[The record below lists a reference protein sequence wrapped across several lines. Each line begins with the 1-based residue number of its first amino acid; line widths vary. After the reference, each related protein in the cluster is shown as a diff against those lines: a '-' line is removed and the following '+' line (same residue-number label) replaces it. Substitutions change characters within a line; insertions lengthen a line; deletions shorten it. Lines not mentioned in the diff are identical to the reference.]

1 VSFEKMRVGQDDDVR
16 SIQSTIEM
24 YDLAGKE
31 DDRRISPFCWRIRLA
46 LAHKG
51 LLVRS
56 IPWRLTEKDV
66 IGRFGATSVPVIVD
80 HGQAVSDSWEIAVY
94 LDKKYP
100 SRPLFDSPQAKA
112 YAFWFH
118 NWTERSLHPLIVPL
132 ILEEVLLHLHE
143 KDLAF
148 FRLSRERA
156 FGKPLEAVMD
166 RTEVAFGRLEKALSP
181 TRRTL
186 AQNPFLAGEQPA
198 YADYTLFG
206 AFQWARCCS
215 SQNLIRSKSDPI
227 QAWLARMLDLYDGLA
242 RNTIGYPV

>member
-1 VSFEKMRVGQDDDVR
+1 VR
-16 SIQSTIEM
+16 PTQSTIEM
-24 YDLAGKE
+24 YDLAGRE

-51 LLVRS
+51 LHVHC

-66 IGRFGATSVPVIVD
+66 IGRYGAASVPVIVD
-80 HGQAVSDSWEIAVY
+80 EGQAVSESWDIAVY

-100 SRPLFDSPQAKA
+100 AHPLFDSPQAQA

-132 ILEEVLLHLHE
+132 ILEDVLLHLHE

-148 FRLSRERA
+148 FRSSRERA
-156 FGKPLEAVMD
+156 FGKPLEMVMD
-166 RTEVAFGRLEKALSP
+166 RSDVAFGRLEKALSP

-206 AFQWARCCS
+206 AFQWSRCCS
-215 SQNLIRSKSDPI
+215 PQNLIRSKSDPI

-242 RNTIGYPV
+242 RDTIGYSV

>member
-1 VSFEKMRVGQDDDVR
+1 MPPGQP
-16 SIQSTIEM
+16 TIEM
-24 YDLAGKE
+24 YDLAGRE

-51 LLVRS
+51 LLVSS

-66 IGRFGATSVPVIVD
+66 IGRYGATSVPVIVD
-80 HGQAVSDSWEIAVY
+80 EGQAVSDSWNIALH

-100 SRPLFDSPQAKA
+100 ARQLFDSPQAKA

-118 NWTERSLHPLIVPL
+118 NWTERCLHPLIVPV
-132 ILEEVLLHLHE
+132 ILEDVLLHLHE

-156 FGKPLEAVMD
+156 FGRPLEKVMD
-166 RTEVAFGRLEKALSP
+166 RSAAAFERIERVLSP

-186 AQNPFLAGEQPA
+186 AQNPFLAGTQPA
-198 YADYTLFG
+198 FADYTLFG

-215 SQNLIRSKSDPI
+215 PQRLVRSKSDPI
-227 QAWLARMLDLYDGLA
+227 LAWLCRMLDLYDGLA
-242 RNTIGYPV
+242 RNTIGYPVWELSESLN